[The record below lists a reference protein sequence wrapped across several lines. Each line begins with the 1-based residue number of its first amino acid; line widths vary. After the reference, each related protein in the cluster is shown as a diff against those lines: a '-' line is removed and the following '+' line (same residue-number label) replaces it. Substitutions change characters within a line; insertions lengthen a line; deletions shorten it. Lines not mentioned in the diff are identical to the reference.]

1 MIIADLKLNSRLLA
15 SYGAVRIEGT
25 EDPDS
30 INTYRIVRIFPDI
43 RPAQGEDEVTIEHRY
58 GDSVESL
65 TQAIMVA
72 GMEAFGAVPRGGCG
86 IDHEARCCRMHGTHH
101 SPHIGCILR

>member
-30 INTYRIVRIFPDI
+30 INTYRVIRIFPDI
-43 RPAQGEDEVTIEHRY
+43 QPTGDDVLIEHRY
-58 GDSVESL
+58 GDPVESL
-65 TQAIMVA
+65 VQKTLAAGVA
-72 GMEAFGAVPRGGCG
+72 AFEAVPRGGCG
-86 IDHEARCCRMHGTHH
+86 IDHDARCCRVHGTHH